1 MRQVGSFQGK
11 TESLR
16 HKDEPKARQA
26 GLWGGSDTS
35 YSVAGE
41 EFNIPVGAE
50 MGRMGETL
58 VRC

>member
-1 MRQVGSFQGK
+1 MQNK
-11 TESLR
+11 TVRPSEDIRPRIHL
-16 HKDEPKARQA
+16 EPKARQA